1 MCKDYLHDDSPN
13 NPNVTKKTRLLVPLH
28 FSFILSCLLSEETE
42 RKQRKIEKERAR
54 RIKVNYRDM
63 FEKKEKKKEEVQK
76 KSTGRE
82 EKIKDGGRGRKRDVG
97 GRFDTMRRVFRA
109 TRRQTRLSQ
118 KEFAARRIVVSSRAE
133 NGCEERK
140 LKFR

>member
-54 RIKVNYRDM
+54 RIKVNYRDT
-63 FEKKEKKKEEVQK
+63 FEKNKKKKRKKYRRRVLEEKK
-76 KSTGRE
+76 
-82 EKIKDGGRGRKRDVG
+82 
-97 GRFDTMRRVFRA
+97 
-109 TRRQTRLSQ
+109 
-118 KEFAARRIVVSSRAE
+118 
-133 NGCEERK
+133 N
-140 LKFR
+140 